1 MKKLVV
7 LWSCALMLGL
17 AAPLAS
23 AGVKIGF
30 VNTDQVFREAA
41 PALSAQKKLEKEFA
55 PREKQLQKMAQK
67 AKALQSDLEK
77 NGITMSESKR
87 RAKERALANLNLEF
101 QRSQREFREDLNLR
115 RNEELSL
122 VQDLANKAIAVV
134 ARREKY
140 DLILQQAVYISPRID
155 ITKKVI
161 KEMAK

>member
-1 MKKLVV
+1 MKKWVA

-17 AAPLAS
+17 TAPLAS

-30 VNTDQVFREAA
+30 VNTDQIFKEAA

-67 AKALQSDLEK
+67 AKALQRDLEK
-77 NGITMSESKR
+77 NGVTMSAATR
-87 RAKERALANLNLEF
+87 RTQERVLADLNLEF
-101 QRSQREFREDLNLR
+101 QRAQREFREDLNLR

-122 VQDLANKAIAVV
+122 VQSLANKAIAVV

-155 ITKKVI
+155 ITKKVLQ
-161 KEMAK
+161 EMAK